1 MTYSAYCTSQP
12 YLKASLHEVLFSCP
26 ILGGDHI
33 SIFSRLFKTRAEPK
47 NSLFGS
53 TYSFFFGSTSSGKT
67 VNERTAMQTTAVYA
81 CVRILAETIA
91 SLPLH
96 TYMNTGSGKE
106 KARGHPIYY
115 LLSDSP
121 NPEMTSFVFRET
133 LMGHLLLWGNSYSQ
147 IIRNGHGK
155 VVALY
160 PLLPDKMKVG
170 RSENGEIYYLYTS
183 EGKEYLLRNTEVLHI
198 PGLGFDGLIG
208 YSPIAMAKNAIGMAL
223 ATEEYGA
230 KFFANGANPG
240 GVLEHPGVV
249 KDPHRIRDSW
259 NQVYQGTSNAHRV
272 AVLEEGMKFSPIGIP
287 PEQAQ
292 FLETRKYQTEEICRI
307 FRVPP
312 HLVGDL
318 ERATFSNIEHQS
330 ISFVVHTIRP
340 WLVRI
345 EQSINKALFTE
356 KEKEKYFVSFLVE
369 GLLRGDYESRMRGYS
384 IGIQNGFMS
393 PNDVRSLENMNPI
406 PPEEGGNTYMVNG
419 NMLKLK
425 DVGAYAND
433 NGGDENKEVLELDK
447 K

>member
-1 MTYSAYCTSQP
+1 MRQIQI
-12 YLKASLHEVLFSCP
+12 P
-26 ILGGDHI
+26 IL
-33 SIFSRLFKTRAEPK
+33 SRLFKSRAEPK

-53 TYSFFFGSTSSGKT
+53 TYSFFFGSTNSGKT

-96 TYMNTGSGKE
+96 TYMNTETGKE
-106 KARGHPIYY
+106 KAREHPMYH

-147 IIRNGHGK
+147 IIRDGHGK

-160 PLLPDKMKVG
+160 RLLPDKMKVE
-170 RSENGEIYYLYTS
+170 RSENGEIYYIYNS
-183 EGKEYLLRNTEVLHI
+183 EGKDYLLRNTEVLHI

-230 KFFANGANPG
+230 KFFSNGANPG

-447 K
+447 E